1 MTYSLVFTE
10 RARKDWD
17 RLDKAIREQIKT
29 VLARRL
35 EEPRVP
41 SARLHGKP
49 ERYKIKA
56 KAAGYRLVYELRDK
70 ELVLLVIAVGRRDSI
85 YDAI

>member
-1 MTYSLVFTE
+1 MSYKLAFTE
-10 RARKDWD
+10 RARKEWD
-17 RLDKAIREQIKT
+17 RLDNSVREQIRT

-41 SARLHGKP
+41 KARLHGRP

-56 KAAGYRLVYELRDK
+56 RSPSYRLVYEVRDH